1 MPVNE
6 VVPLDKGLDVWAN
19 FGTGYVLEP
28 GSNWNSMPS
37 HTHERRMEIY
47 TYFEVPE
54 NQVVIH
60 MIGEPTE
67 TRHLMGGENQEFDDM
82 DTIATTDLK

>member
-60 MIGEPTE
+60 MMGEPTE